1 MSNELTNYLR
11 YAGEGV
17 QVQVMERM
25 KPEVKA
31 ICNYFSRSQSI
42 TKDITDRLILSIG
55 DAQTIH
61 KLNRENN
68 YTIILN
74 N

>member
-1 MSNELTNYLR
+1 MNNELINYSLS
-11 YAGEGV
+11 AGEGV
-17 QVQVMERM
+17 QLKVMKKM
-25 KPEVKA
+25 KFEVKA

-42 TKDITDRLILSIG
+42 TKDITDRLILNIG

-61 KLNRENN
+61 KLNRKNN